1 MITAY
6 PDVIIENLTPDS
18 QFIVVACDG
27 IWDCMTNQEICDF
40 IGSRLNKD
48 PNYKLSKI
56 IEEIFDK
63 IIAPEIGAGK
73 KFHLIF

>member
-6 PDVIIENLTPDS
+6 PDIVVQDLTTDC
-18 QFIVVACDG
+18 QFIIVACDG

-40 IGSRLNKD
+40 VSDKLNKD

-56 IEEIFDK
+56 IEEIFDS
-63 IIAPEIGAGK
+63 IVATDIGTGNN
-73 KFHLIF
+73 